1 MQPEDSEPQGA
12 AYTGAMAQ
20 PNFTWWPWRILALS
34 VPWVAFAGAL
44 AAWQQEEFARRI
56 ERDEQTLR
64 VLLALYAG
72 GNGLLLGA
80 AIGDL
85 GRSLLAMFVGTAMAL
100 LLGPLCTPEWF
111 WVCVPL
117 VIGSFT
123 GCLALE
129 ADLDGIVGAMLA
141 GIVDFA
147 VGLGLAL
154 PVFIVVLV
162 AGEAIG
168 VRGDGVLPAMVV
180 SSGIANVIFVG
191 RMFRRAHRVRG
202 EGGEGGDRRE
212 IADLR
217 LEEKPVPPSETS
229 AEQPPPPKS

>member
-34 VPWVAFAGAL
+34 VPWLAFAGAV
-44 AAWQQEEFARRI
+44 AARLQFEVAGRP
-56 ERDEQTLR
+56 ERDAQSLR
-64 VLLALYAG
+64 VLLAVYAS

-85 GRSLLAMFVGTAMAL
+85 GRSLLAMFVGTAAAL

-111 WVCVPL
+111 WVCVPM
-117 VIGSFT
+117 VVASFT
-123 GCLALE
+123 GSLAMDRHLE
-129 ADLDGIVGAMLA
+129 GILGAMLA

-168 VRGDGVLPAMVV
+168 VRGAGVLPAIVV

-217 LEEKPVPPSETS
+217 LEEKPVPPSETA